1 MLKVFGT
8 FLSNCDGSYPSLRFC
23 GDELDQKRMLFKL
36 ARNNDGYYNITLNDS
51 EKFMCKELIRTN
63 EITDTTPA
71 NALVV
76 QSQFDPNQC
85 LFEIKDLSQGK

>member
-1 MLKVFGT
+1 
-8 FLSNCDGSYPSLRFC
+8 
-23 GDELDQKRMLFKL
+23 MLFKL

-85 LFEIKDLSQGK
+85 LFEIKDLSQGKQDLVYFQIDRFLTTYFEAS